1 MNHLPSSWGMIP
13 QTLRGLWVAEEEKL
27 GPPGLPSSAVSRLC
41 GLEKSSSHSD
51 LQLPGLHGG
60 GSGSGGIRGDGCVKE
75 RGHMQTRSVE
85 GSRASPGPTVHAGAF
100 VWAVLL
106 RVVPPGGWR
115 ACLLPWRRR
124 GGAGVAPR
132 VGDTGLHRPTVKST
146 AGGRGGGSLGRGQ
159 VNIEPESFVKAK
171 PGKPSPRSPQSLHSQ
186 SRAGKNNNYE
196 LCY

>member
-146 AGGRGGGSLGRGQ
+146 AGGRGGGISWPRASEYRARELRQSQARETKPQ
-159 VNIEPESFVKAK
+159 VPPK
-171 PGKPSPRSPQSLHSQ
+171 PAQPIQGW
-186 SRAGKNNNYE
+186 
-196 LCY
+196 